1 MSEQD
6 KTRLA
11 QIMSNCNGLPVES
24 CEDIIEEV
32 CTQITELECG
42 NSEYHSI
49 EEIVVDYLDLPI
61 SFARIF
67 IK

>member
-1 MSEQD
+1 
-6 KTRLA
+6 
-11 QIMSNCNGLPVES
+11 MSNCNGLPVES